1 MSVWKRG
8 CLVTVAL
15 FALLLPAVWVVIGGG
30 ELQTDGEVTATA
42 LDPAI
47 VRARQDAQG
56 GLEDGAETRVLFGD
70 LHVHSTLSVDAFQWS
85 LPLMGGEG
93 VHPPADACDF
103 ARFCSQLDFYSLT
116 DHAESLTPRTWEM
129 VRESVRQCNAV
140 DSESEQPDLVAF
152 TGFEWTQIGTTPA
165 NHFGHRNVIFKD
177 TADERLPARPIAA
190 PGLAAQ
196 AMASMSSIR
205 ANMSIPFRAFPD
217 EQPYNDVAAHVL
229 EITRVDDCP
238 EGVASPELPNDC
250 RESAATPADLFRKL
264 GEWGMTSMVIPHGTT
279 WGFYTPPGYLY
290 DKQLQAK
297 HDDRQWQQLIEVFS
311 GHGNSEEYRPFRAV
325 EQGEDGP
332 VCPAP
337 TEDFEPCCW
346 RAGEIIRS
354 RCENPLSEECDGR
367 VEAARQNY
375 LRVGVAGHLTLPG
388 TDVTEWGNCG
398 QCTDCFNPSFLY
410 RPGGSV
416 QYMLSRGSFDD
427 SGEPRHT
434 TLGFIASSD
443 NHAAR
448 PGTGYKEYE
457 RRKMTEARGAS
468 TEEWQNVIFGDPAKA
483 SRSVELTAESVSAKP
498 PFRRVWLERQASF
511 FLTGGLVAV
520 HAKERTRDA
529 IWQALFDRQVYGTSG
544 DRILLWFDL
553 VNAGGAGEAGEQ
565 RVPMGSQLDF
575 EGAPKFRVRAAGA
588 FAQLPGCPD
597 EVTDALGT
605 ERVDRI
611 CAGEC
616 YRPSD
621 ERRRI
626 TRVEIVRIGRQMKET
641 EAVDELIEDPWLTI
655 PCPPDA
661 EVCEVEFEDP
671 WYASAGREVLYYARA
686 IQEATPAVNAGLLRC
701 DGDACEPCYGDYRV
715 PFDEDCLSMNQER
728 AWSSPIYLTP
738 PGQPA
743 SP

>member
-1 MSVWKRG
+1 MSIWKRG
-8 CLVTVAL
+8 CIGTLVL
-15 FALLLPAVWVVIGGG
+15 FALLLSALWVVLGGG
-30 ELQTDGEVTATA
+30 ELQTDGELTTTP
-42 LDPAI
+42 LDPG
-47 VRARQDAQG
+47 VVSAREDAQRAFG
-56 GLEDGAETRVLFGD
+56 DGSEGRVLFGD

-116 DHAESLTPRTWEM
+116 DHAEALTPRTWAM
-129 VRESVRQCNAV
+129 VKQSVRQCNAV
-140 DSESEQPDLVAF
+140 DADTEQPDLIAF
-152 TGFEWTQIGTTPA
+152 TGFEWTQIGATPET
-165 NHFGHRNVIFKD
+165 HYGHRNVIFKD
-177 TADERLPARPIAA
+177 IDDERLPARPIAA

-196 AMASMSSIR
+196 AMASPDAIL
-205 ANMSIPFRAFPD
+205 ANLSIPFRAFP
-217 EQPYNDVAAHVL
+217 EQQPYNDVTAHVA
-229 EITRVDDCP
+229 EIIGVEDCP
-238 EGVASPELPNDC
+238 ATGASPDLPVDC
-250 RESAATPADLFRKL
+250 RESAATPDVLFRKL
-264 GEWGMTSMVIPHGTT
+264 GEWGVDAMVIPHGTT
-279 WGFYTPPGYLY
+279 WGFYTPPGYVY
-290 DKQLQAK
+290 DKQLGAK
-297 HDDRQWQQLIEVFS
+297 HSDPKWQQLIEVFS
-311 GHGNSEEYRPFRAV
+311 GHGNSEEYRTFRAV
-325 EQGEDGP
+325 EDSEDGP
-332 VCPAP
+332 VCPRP
-337 TEDFEPCCW
+337 TEEYEPCCW

-354 RCENPLSEECDGR
+354 RCDNPLSEECDER
-367 VEAARQNY
+367 VQAARQNY
-375 LRVGVAGHLTLPG
+375 VRVGIAGHLTLPG
-388 TDVTEWGNCG
+388 TDLTEWGNCG
-398 QCTDCFNPSFLY
+398 QCTDCFDPSFSY

-416 QYMLSRGSFDD
+416 QYILSRGNFDQP
-427 SGEPRHT
+427 EAPRHA
-434 TLGFIASSD
+434 TLGFMASSD

-468 TEEWQNVIFGDPAKA
+468 TEQWQKVLFGDPPKGT
-483 SRSVELTAESVSAKP
+483 RSVALSPEAVNAKP

-529 IWQALFDRQVYGTSG
+529 IWKALFDRQVYGTSG

-553 VNAGGAGEAGEQ
+553 VNAGDE

-575 EGAPKFRVRAAGA
+575 EGTPKFRVRAAGA

-597 EVTDALGT
+597 EVTDALGAD
-605 ERVDRI
+605 RVDRI

-616 YRPSD
+616 YRPSN

-626 TRVEIVRIGRQMKET
+626 TRIEVVRIGRQMKET
-641 EAVDELIEDPWLTI
+641 EAVEELVEDPWLTI
-655 PCPPDA
+655 PCPTDT

-671 WYASAGREVLYYARA
+671 WYISAGREVLYYVRA

-701 DGDACEPCYGDYRV
+701 DGDECEPCYGDYRV

-738 PGQPA
+738 P
-743 SP
+743 

>member
-56 GLEDGAETRVLFGD
+56 SLEDGAETRVLFGD

-229 EITRVDDCP
+229 EIARVDDCP
-238 EGVASPELPNDC
+238 EGVASPALPDDC

-297 HDDRQWQQLIEVFS
+297 HDDPQWQQLIEVFS

-325 EQGEDGP
+325 EQSEDGP

-346 RAGEIIRS
+346 RAGKIIRS

-468 TEEWQNVIFGDPAKA
+468 TEEWQKVIFGDPAKA

-553 VNAGGAGEAGEQ
+553 VNAGEAGEAGEQ

>member
-1 MSVWKRG
+1 MPMWKRG
-8 CLVTVAL
+8 CIGTLVL
-15 FALLLPAVWVVIGGG
+15 FGLLLGALWVVLGGG
-30 ELQTDGEVTATA
+30 ELQTDREVTNTP
-42 LDPAI
+42 LDPGI
-47 VRARQDAQG
+47 VSAREDAQRAFV
-56 GLEDGAETRVLFGD
+56 DGSEGRVLFGD

-93 VHPPADACDF
+93 IHPPADACDF

-116 DHAESLTPRTWEM
+116 DHAEALTPRTWAM
-129 VRESVRQCNAV
+129 VKESVRQCDAV
-140 DSESEQPDLVAF
+140 DAGSRQPDLIAF
-152 TGFEWTQIGTTPA
+152 PGFEWTQIGATPET
-165 NHFGHRNVIFKD
+165 HYGHRNVIFKD
-177 TADERLPARPIAA
+177 TDDERLPARPIAA

-196 AMASMSSIR
+196 AMASPSAII
-205 ANMSIPFRAFPD
+205 ANLSIPFRAFP
-217 EQPYNDVAAHVL
+217 EQQPYNDVTAHVA
-229 EITRVDDCP
+229 EII
-238 EGVASPELPNDC
+238 GVASCPTEGASPDLPTDC
-250 RESAATPADLFRKL
+250 RESAATPDVLFRKL
-264 GEWGMTSMVIPHGTT
+264 GEWDVNAMVIPHGTT

-290 DKQLQAK
+290 DKQLEAK
-297 HDDRQWQQLIEVFS
+297 HSDSRWQQLIEVFS
-311 GHGNSEEYRPFRAV
+311 GHGNSEEYRAFRAV
-325 EQGEDGP
+325 EEGEEGP
-332 VCPAP
+332 VCPEP
-337 TEDFEPCCW
+337 TEDYEPCCW

-354 RCENPLSEECDGR
+354 RCDNPLSEECDER
-367 VEAARQNY
+367 VKVARQNY
-375 LRVGVAGHLTLPG
+375 VRVGIAGHLTLPG

-398 QCTDCFNPSFLY
+398 QCTDCFAPSFSY

-416 QYMLSRGSFDD
+416 QYILSRGNFDD
-427 SGEPRHT
+427 PEVPRHT

-448 PGTGYKEYE
+448 PGTGYKEYA
-457 RRKMTEARGAS
+457 RRKMADARGAS
-468 TEEWQNVIFGDPAKA
+468 TEQWQKVLFGDPAKTN
-483 SRSVELTAESVSAKP
+483 RSVELSTEAVNAKP

-529 IWQALFDRQVYGTSG
+529 IWRALLDRRVYGTSG

-553 VNAGGAGEAGEQ
+553 VNAGDE

-575 EGAPKFRVRAAGA
+575 EGTPKFRVRAAGA

-597 EVTDALGT
+597 EVTEALGA

-621 ERRRI
+621 HRRRI
-626 TRVEIVRIGRQMKET
+626 TRIEVVRIGRQMKET
-641 EAVDELIEDPWLTI
+641 EAVEELVEDPWLTI
-655 PCPPDA
+655 PCPADS

-671 WYASAGREVLYYARA
+671 WYASAGREVLYYVRA

-701 DGDACEPCYGDYRV
+701 DGDECEPCYGDYRV

-728 AWSSPIYLTP
+728 AWSSPIYLTAP
-738 PGQPA
+738 
-743 SP
+743 